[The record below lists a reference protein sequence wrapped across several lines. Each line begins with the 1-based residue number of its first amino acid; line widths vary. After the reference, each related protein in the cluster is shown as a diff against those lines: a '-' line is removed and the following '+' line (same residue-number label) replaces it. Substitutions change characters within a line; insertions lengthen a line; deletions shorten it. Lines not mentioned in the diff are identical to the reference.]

1 MTSLRVTCVSGR
13 RGEATW
19 LWRALVG
26 PPLRAR
32 HVSREQITLVE
43 GLPALSLDALTSAA
57 LRSQA
62 DIGTASVPVPLH
74 LPDGRHGVSRRDC
87 DMIPAETAPGDGNER

>member
-1 MTSLRVTCVSGR
+1 MTSLRVTSVSGR

-32 HVSREQITLVE
+32 DLSREQITLVE

-57 LRSQA
+57 LRSQP

-87 DMIPAETAPGDGNER
+87 DMIPGRDGTGRRQ